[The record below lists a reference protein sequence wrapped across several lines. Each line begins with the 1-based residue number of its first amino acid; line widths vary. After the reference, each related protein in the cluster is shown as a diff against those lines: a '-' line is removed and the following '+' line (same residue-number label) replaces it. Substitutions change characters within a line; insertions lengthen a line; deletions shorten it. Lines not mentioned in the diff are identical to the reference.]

1 MPSSHSLRIGWNQ
14 RLSCRAA
21 ISTPRCRSRAA
32 FGTPVFPP
40 AQLSDDHLRAVR
52 HEEGDAVA
60 LHDPARREPRGEAI
74 AQPVQLPVRQPG
86 TLEDRRRMAWSF
98 GSGRLHDVHEGLL
111 RVRRQGRRHPVVV
124 VGKPGPLHE
133 GFCRPRAES
142 ASRALVG
149 NDLQVSEIPA
159 GAVPHPQADQSL
171 RAVAQLGDHQTG
183 LFRVADEDAHF
194 GTRDDHAHME
204 PSVGV
209 RRGTHGLLEGSRPLG
224 SQLLPCIGRMRYVLY
239 GVAVPR
245 RVFRA
250 EVERTQVN
258 RVVRRA
264 IEPMKGDTDKALPLY
279 VFASDVKL
287 DGPVTELDPFEIRHA
302 LTGLLVEPNTLPGPI
317 AQSTHAAVED
327 LDVVGLDGSL
337 LSRDAGSSKQDDKSR
352 HVHRRPLLLGSLV
365 PQLLH
370 IDTLATLHGRPNVYT
385 GRRTWDV
392 AVCPFPK

>member
-1 MPSSHSLRIGWNQ
+1 
-14 RLSCRAA
+14 
-21 ISTPRCRSRAA
+21 
-32 FGTPVFPP
+32 
-40 AQLSDDHLRAVR
+40 
-52 HEEGDAVA
+52 
-60 LHDPARREPRGEAI
+60 
-74 AQPVQLPVRQPG
+74 
-86 TLEDRRRMAWSF
+86 MAWSF

-183 LFRVADEDAHF
+183 LFRVADEDAHL
-194 GTRDDHAHME
+194 GTRDDDAHME

-258 RVVRRA
+258 RVVPRA
-264 IEPMKGDTDKALPLY
+264 IEPIKGDTVKALPLY

-287 DGPVTELDPFEIRHA
+287 DGTVAELDPSEVRDAVARPFVETNA
-302 LTGLLVEPNTLPGPI
+302 LPVPVAEAAN
-317 AQSTHAAVED
+317 AAVED
-327 LDVVGLDGSL
+327 HEVLGLYSGE
-337 LSRDAGSSKQDDKSR
+337 
-352 HVHRRPLLLGSLV
+352 
-365 PQLLH
+365 
-370 IDTLATLHGRPNVYT
+370 
-385 GRRTWDV
+385 
-392 AVCPFPK
+392 